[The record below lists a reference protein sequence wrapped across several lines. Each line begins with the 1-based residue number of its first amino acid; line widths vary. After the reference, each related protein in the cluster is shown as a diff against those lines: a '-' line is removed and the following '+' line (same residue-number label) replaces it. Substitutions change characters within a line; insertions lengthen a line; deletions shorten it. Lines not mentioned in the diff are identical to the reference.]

1 MNLSQSLIII
11 ADAQDSNI
19 AFYSELVQAAG
30 ARALAT
36 EQSGNVQNLVASHQP
51 ALLILDSGFK
61 DPDSYHI
68 LNLLKANEQTS
79 HIPVLFVSANL
90 SERSMSLH
98 DELFTRVDVVN
109 KPVNERL
116 LQEKVKRYLTLNR
129 LRNQVATLN
138 NDKEKNLLEGKE
150 EGILALDQH
159 GQILFANGAAER
171 MLKTTAVKL
180 SGNYLETILEEAC
193 INVRSRWKDHP
204 ISKVTRSDQIL
215 QVDKA
220 TLCRADGERIQARFA
235 AIPVNSLPDVAM
247 LFAFRQLKETRESKD
262 KLSKLSHVDH
272 LTNLP
277 LRAQLEEQIDR
288 CILKAGVSGFYFA
301 LLYVDLDHFRY
312 INESMGHD
320 RGDQLIREV
329 ANRIQALIRRDD
341 MVGRMEGDEF
351 VVVLSHID
359 LPENA
364 GTVAQKIIDQ
374 IREAFLID
382 GHQVFTGSSIGVSVY
397 PTCGDDART
406 LLKNAE
412 VALSRAKAV
421 GRNNYQFFTAEM
433 NKLRVEQMQLEFEL
447 HQAVDKC
454 QWRVQFQPVAALE
467 SRDLVAC
474 EIKLS
479 WTNPVRGEMLL
490 DEFLPV
496 AEECGLAS
504 IIFRWFWQ
512 HALERVAAMNANQR
526 EAVKWLLPVSP
537 SLLMQEGGVEWV
549 TETVRNHGIDPG
561 QILVELPESA
571 FAVRHSQL
579 SAVLNQLRKEGFHL
593 ILDNFGTGF
602 APLKLLRDI
611 PYSMIRLGD
620 LFVSS
625 IADSRGDQAII
636 KGVLNL
642 AHEMGL
648 MVMASEVN
656 SVEQYRFL
664 QECGCD
670 WLSGDAVLEQIDNL
684 PKQMEALGMF
694 VFPG

>member
-1 MNLSQSLIII
+1 MNLSQPLIII

-19 AFYSELVQAAG
+19 AFYSELIQAAG

-36 EQSGNVQNLVASHQP
+36 EQAGNVLNLVASHQP
-51 ALLILDSGFK
+51 ALVILDSSFR
-61 DPDSYHI
+61 DPDSYHV

-79 HIPVLFVSANL
+79 HIPILFVTANL
-90 SERSMSLH
+90 SERPMGLH
-98 DELFTRVDVVN
+98 EELFTRVDVMA
-109 KPVNERL
+109 KPVNERI
-116 LQEKVKRYLTLNR
+116 LQDKVKRFLLLNR
-129 LRNQVATLN
+129 FRHQVATLN
-138 NDKEKNLLEGKE
+138 NDKEKNMLEGKD
-150 EGILALDQH
+150 EGVLALDQH

-171 MLKTTAVKL
+171 MLKTTALKL

-193 INVRSRWKDHP
+193 ANVRSRWKDHP
-204 ISKVTRSDQIL
+204 IAKVTRSDQIL

-220 TLCRADGERIQARFA
+220 TLCRADGERIQAKFA
-235 AIPVNSLPDVAM
+235 AIPVNSLPDVAL
-247 LFAFRQLKETRESKD
+247 LFAFRQLKDSRESKD

-277 LRAQLEEQIDR
+277 LRAPLEEQIDR
-288 CILKAGVSGFYFA
+288 CMLKAGISGFYFA

-329 ANRIQALIRRDD
+329 ANRIQSLIRRDD

-359 LPENA
+359 LPDNA
-364 GTVAQKIIDQ
+364 GAVAQKIIDQ

-382 GHQVFTGSSIGVSVY
+382 GHQVFTGCSIGVSVY

-412 VALSRAKAV
+412 VALSRAKAI
-421 GRNNYQFFTAEM
+421 GRNNYQYFTAEM
-433 NKLRVEQMQLEFEL
+433 NKQRVEQMQLEYEL
-447 HQAVDKC
+447 HQAVDQR

-467 SRDLVAC
+467 SRQLVAC

-479 WTNPVRGEMLL
+479 WTNPLRGEMLL

-496 AEECGLAS
+496 AEESGLAPV
-504 IIFRWFWQ
+504 IFRWFWQ

-526 EAVKWLLPVSP
+526 ESVKWLLPVSP
-537 SLLMQEGGVEWV
+537 SLLMQEGGVEWI
-549 TETVRNHGIDPG
+549 TELVQRHGIDPG
-561 QILVELPESA
+561 QIFVELPESA
-571 FAVRHSQL
+571 FAVRHTQL
-579 SAVLNQLRKEGFHL
+579 SAVLNQLRKQGFHL

-611 PYSMIRLGD
+611 PYSLIRLGD
-620 LFVSS
+620 LFVAS
-625 IADSRGDQAII
+625 IQESRGDQAII

-648 MVMASEVN
+648 MVMASEVH
-656 SVEQYRFL
+656 SAEQYRFL
-664 QECGCD
+664 QSSGCD
-670 WLSGDAVLEQIDNL
+670 WLTGEAVLEQIDNL

>member
-1 MNLSQSLIII
+1 MNLSQPLIII
-11 ADAQDSNI
+11 ADSQDTNI
-19 AFYSELVQAAG
+19 AYYSELVQAAG

-36 EQSGNVQNLVASHQP
+36 EQSGNVVNLVASHQP
-51 ALLILDSGFK
+51 ALLILDSSFR
-61 DPDSYHI
+61 DPDSYNV
-68 LNLLKANEQTS
+68 LNLLKANEQTL
-79 HIPVLFVSANL
+79 HIPILFVTANL
-90 SERSMSLH
+90 SERPMSLH
-98 DELFTRVDVVN
+98 EELFARVDVMA
-109 KPVNERL
+109 KPLNERT

-129 LRNQVATLN
+129 LRHQIATLN
-138 NDKEKNLLEGKE
+138 TDKDKNLLEARE

-159 GQILFANGAAER
+159 GQILFANAAAER
-171 MLKTTAVKL
+171 MLKTTALKL
-180 SGNYLETILEEAC
+180 SGNYLETVLEEAC
-193 INVRSRWKDHP
+193 GNVRSKWKDHP
-204 ISKVTRSDQIL
+204 IAKVTRSDQIL

-220 TLCRADGERIQARFA
+220 MLCRADGERIQAKFA

-247 LFAFRQLKETRESKD
+247 LFAFRQLKETREAKD
-262 KLSKLSHVDH
+262 KLAKLSHVDH
-272 LTNLP
+272 LTSLP
-277 LRAQLEEQIDR
+277 LRAPLEEQIDR
-288 CILKAGVSGFYFA
+288 CILKAGISGFYFA

-329 ANRIQALIRRDD
+329 AKRIQSLIRRDD

-359 LPENA
+359 LPDNA
-364 GTVAQKIIDQ
+364 GAVAQKVIDQ
-374 IREAFLID
+374 VREAFLID
-382 GHQVFTGSSIGVSVY
+382 GHQVFTGCSIGVSVY

-421 GRNNYQFFTAEM
+421 GRNNYQYFTAEM
-433 NKLRVEQMQLEFEL
+433 NKQRVEQMQLEYEL
-447 HQAVDKC
+447 HQAVDQR

-467 SRDLVAC
+467 SRQLVAC

-479 WTNPVRGEMLL
+479 WMNPLRGELLL

-496 AEECGLAS
+496 AEESGLAPV
-504 IIFRWFWQ
+504 IFRWFWQ
-512 HALERVAAMNANQR
+512 QALERVASMNVNQR
-526 EAVKWLLPVSP
+526 EAVKLLLPVSP
-537 SLLMQEGGVEWV
+537 SLLMQEGGVEWI
-549 TETVRNHGIDPG
+549 TGIVQANGIAPE
-561 QILVELPESA
+561 QIFVELPESS
-571 FAVRHSQL
+571 FAVRHTQL
-579 SAVLNQLRKEGFHL
+579 SAVLNQLRKQGFHL

-611 PYSMIRLGD
+611 PYSLIRLGD
-620 LFVSS
+620 LFVSA
-625 IADSRGDQAII
+625 IKDSRDDQAII

-648 MVMASEVN
+648 MVMASEVH
-656 SVEQYRFL
+656 SAVQYQFL
-664 QECGCD
+664 QQSGCD
-670 WLSGDAVLEQIDNL
+670 WLAGDAVLEQIDSL

>member
-1 MNLSQSLIII
+1 MNLSQPSIII
-11 ADAQDSNI
+11 ADNQDSNI
-19 AFYSELVQAAG
+19 AFYTDLIQAAG
-30 ARALAT
+30 ASALAT
-36 EQSGNVQNLVASHQP
+36 EQSDNIVNLVASHQP
-51 ALLILDSGFK
+51 AFLILDSGFEN
-61 DPDSYHI
+61 PDSYHV
-68 LNLLKANEQTS
+68 LNLLKANEKTV
-79 HIPVLFVSANL
+79 HIPVLFITENL
-90 SERSMSLH
+90 SERQMAIH
-98 DELFTRVDVVN
+98 QDLFERVDVMA
-109 KPVNERL
+109 KPLNERM
-116 LQEKVKRYLTLNR
+116 LQEKIKRYLTLNR
-129 LRNQVATLN
+129 LRHQISTLN
-138 NDKEKNLLEGKE
+138 TDKEKNLLEGKD

-159 GQILFANGAAER
+159 GQILFANAAAER
-171 MLKTTAVKL
+171 MLKTTALKL
-180 SGNYLETILEEAC
+180 AGNYLETILEEAC
-193 INVRSRWKDHP
+193 THVRSKWKEHP
-204 ISKVTRSDQIL
+204 IAKVTRSDQIL

-220 TLCRADGERIQARFA
+220 ILCRADGERITAKFA
-235 AIPVNSLPDVAM
+235 AIPVSSLPDVAL
-247 LFAFRQLKETRESKD
+247 LFAFRQLKDTRESKD
-262 KLSKLSHVDH
+262 KLAKLSHVDH

-277 LRAQLEEQIDR
+277 LRAPLEEQIDR
-288 CILKAGVSGFYFA
+288 CILKAGISGFYFA

-329 ANRIQALIRRDD
+329 AQRIQSLVRRDD

-382 GHQVFTGSSIGVSVY
+382 GHQVFTGCSIGVSVY

-406 LLKNAE
+406 LLKNAD

-421 GRNNYQFFTAEM
+421 GRNNYQYFTAEM
-433 NKLRVEQMQLEFEL
+433 NKLRVEQMQLEYEL
-447 HQAVDKC
+447 HQAVDQK
-454 QWRVQFQPVAALE
+454 QWRVQFQPVAAIE
-467 SRDLVAC
+467 SSQLVAC

-479 WTNPVRGEMLL
+479 WVNPARGEMLL

-496 AEECGLAS
+496 AEESGLAPV
-504 IIFRWFWQ
+504 IFRWFWQ
-512 HALERVAAMNANQR
+512 HAIERVSAMSVNQR
-526 EAVKWLLPVSP
+526 ENVKLLLPISP

-549 TETVRNHGIDPG
+549 TELVQNNGIQPD
-561 QILVELPESA
+561 QILVELPESS
-571 FAVRHSQL
+571 FAVRHTQL
-579 SAVLNQLRKEGFHL
+579 SHVLNQLRKQGFHL

-611 PYSMIRLGD
+611 PYSLIRLGD
-620 LFVSS
+620 LFVASS
-625 IADSRGDQAII
+625 KESRSDQAII

-648 MVMASEVN
+648 KVMASEVN
-656 SVEQYRFL
+656 SLEQYRFL
-664 QECGCD
+664 RACGCD
-670 WLSGDAVLEQIDNL
+670 WLSGDAVLEQIESL

>member
-1 MNLSQSLIII
+1 MNLSQPLIII
-11 ADAQDSNI
+11 ADSQDTNI
-19 AFYSELVQAAG
+19 AYYSELVQAAG

-36 EQSGNVQNLVASHQP
+36 EQSGNVVNLVASHQP
-51 ALLILDSGFK
+51 ALLILDSSFR
-61 DPDSYHI
+61 DPDSYNV
-68 LNLLKANEQTS
+68 LNLLKANEQTL
-79 HIPVLFVSANL
+79 HIPILFVTANL
-90 SERSMSLH
+90 SERPMSLH
-98 DELFTRVDVVN
+98 EDLFARVDVVA
-109 KPVNERL
+109 KPINERI
-116 LQEKVKRYLTLNR
+116 LQEKVKRYLRLNR
-129 LRNQVATLN
+129 LRHQIATLN
-138 NDKEKNLLEGKE
+138 TDKDKNLLEARE

-159 GQILFANGAAER
+159 GQILFANAAAER
-171 MLKTTAVKL
+171 MLKTTALKL
-180 SGNYLETILEEAC
+180 TGNYLETILEEAC
-193 INVRSRWKDHP
+193 GNVRSKWKDHP
-204 ISKVTRSDQIL
+204 IAKVTRSDQIL

-220 TLCRADGERIQARFA
+220 MLCRADGERIQAKFA

-247 LFAFRQLKETRESKD
+247 LFAFRQLKDTREAKD
-262 KLSKLSHVDH
+262 KLAKLSHVDH

-277 LRAQLEEQIDR
+277 LRAPLEEQIDR
-288 CILKAGVSGFYFA
+288 CILKAGISGFYFA

-329 ANRIQALIRRDD
+329 AKRIQSLIRRDD

-359 LPENA
+359 LPDNA
-364 GTVAQKIIDQ
+364 GAVAQKVIDQ
-374 IREAFLID
+374 VREAFLID
-382 GHQVFTGSSIGVSVY
+382 GHQVFTGCSIGVSVY

-421 GRNNYQFFTAEM
+421 GRNNYQYFTAEM
-433 NKLRVEQMQLEFEL
+433 NKQRVEQMQLEYEL
-447 HQAVDKC
+447 HQAVDQR

-467 SRDLVAC
+467 SRQLVAC

-479 WTNPVRGEMLL
+479 WMNPLRGELLL

-496 AEECGLAS
+496 AEESGLAPV
-504 IIFRWFWQ
+504 IFRWFWQ
-512 HALERVAAMNANQR
+512 QALERVANMNVNQR
-526 EAVKWLLPVSP
+526 EAVKLLLPVSP
-537 SLLMQEGGVEWV
+537 SLLMQEGGVEWI
-549 TETVRNHGIDPG
+549 TGIVQANGIAPE
-561 QILVELPESA
+561 QIFVELPESS
-571 FAVRHSQL
+571 FAVRHTQL
-579 SAVLNQLRKEGFHL
+579 SAVLNQLRKQGFHL

-611 PYSMIRLGD
+611 PYSLIRLGD
-620 LFVSS
+620 LFVSA
-625 IADSRGDQAII
+625 IKDSRDDQAII

-656 SVEQYRFL
+656 SAEQYQFL
-664 QECGCD
+664 QQSGCD
-670 WLSGDAVLEQIDNL
+670 WLAGDAVLEQIDSL

>member
-1 MNLSQSLIII
+1 MNLSQPLIII
-11 ADAQDSNI
+11 ADSQDTNI
-19 AFYSELVQAAG
+19 AYYSELVQAAG

-36 EQSGNVQNLVASHQP
+36 EQSGNVVNLVASHQP
-51 ALLILDSGFK
+51 ALLILDSSFR
-61 DPDSYHI
+61 DPDSYNV
-68 LNLLKANEQTS
+68 LNLLKANEQTL
-79 HIPVLFVSANL
+79 HIPILFVTANL
-90 SERSMSLH
+90 SERPMSLH
-98 DELFTRVDVVN
+98 EELFARVDVIA
-109 KPVNERL
+109 KPLNERM
-116 LQEKVKRYLTLNR
+116 LQERVKRYLTLNR
-129 LRNQVATLN
+129 LRHQIATLN
-138 NDKEKNLLEGKE
+138 TDKDKNLLEARE

-159 GQILFANGAAER
+159 GQILFANAAAER
-171 MLKTTAVKL
+171 MLKTTALKL

-193 INVRSRWKDHP
+193 GNVRSKWKDHP
-204 ISKVTRSDQIL
+204 IAKVTRSDQIL

-220 TLCRADGERIQARFA
+220 MLCRADGERIQAKFA

-247 LFAFRQLKETRESKD
+247 LFAFRQLKETREAKD
-262 KLSKLSHVDH
+262 KLAKLSHVDH

-277 LRAQLEEQIDR
+277 LRAPLEEQIDR
-288 CILKAGVSGFYFA
+288 CILKAGISGFYFA

-329 ANRIQALIRRDD
+329 AKRIQSLIRRDD

-359 LPENA
+359 LPDNA
-364 GTVAQKIIDQ
+364 GAVAQKVIDQ
-374 IREAFLID
+374 VREAFLID
-382 GHQVFTGSSIGVSVY
+382 GHQVFTGCSIGVSVY

-421 GRNNYQFFTAEM
+421 GRNNYQYFTAEM
-433 NKLRVEQMQLEFEL
+433 NKQRVEQMQLEYEL
-447 HQAVDKC
+447 HQAVDQR

-467 SRDLVAC
+467 SRQLVAC

-479 WTNPVRGEMLL
+479 WMNPLRGELLL
-490 DEFLPV
+490 DQFLPV
-496 AEECGLAS
+496 AEESGLAPV
-504 IIFRWFWQ
+504 IFRWFWQ
-512 HALERVAAMNANQR
+512 QALERVANMNVNQR
-526 EAVKWLLPVSP
+526 EAVKLLLPVSP
-537 SLLMQEGGVEWV
+537 SLLMQEGGVEWI
-549 TETVRNHGIDPG
+549 TGIVRANGIAPE
-561 QILVELPESA
+561 QIFVELPESS
-571 FAVRHSQL
+571 FAVRHTQL
-579 SAVLNQLRKEGFHL
+579 SAVLNQLRKQGFHL

-611 PYSMIRLGD
+611 PYSLIRLGD
-620 LFVSS
+620 LFVSA
-625 IADSRGDQAII
+625 IKDSRDDQAII

-648 MVMASEVN
+648 MVMASEVH
-656 SVEQYRFL
+656 SAEQYQFL
-664 QECGCD
+664 QQSGCD
-670 WLSGDAVLEQIDNL
+670 WLAGDAVLEQIDSL

>member
-1 MNLSQSLIII
+1 MNLPQPSIIV
-11 ADAQDSNI
+11 ADSQDSNI
-19 AFYSELVQAAG
+19 AFYIELIQAAG
-30 ARALAT
+30 ASALAT
-36 EQSGNVQNLVASHQP
+36 EQSGNIVNLVASHQP
-51 ALLILDSGFK
+51 AFLILDSGFK

-68 LNLLKANEQTS
+68 LNLLKANEKTV
-79 HIPVLFVSANL
+79 HIPVLFVTENL
-90 SERSMSLH
+90 SERQMAIHH
-98 DELFTRVDVVN
+98 DLFDRVDVIA
-109 KPVNERL
+109 KPLNERI
-116 LQEKVKRYLTLNR
+116 LQDRIKRYLTLNR
-129 LRNQVATLN
+129 LRHQIATLN
-138 NDKEKNLLEGKE
+138 TDKEKNLLEGKD

-159 GQILFANGAAER
+159 GQILFANAAAER
-171 MLKTTAVKL
+171 MLKSTALKL
-180 SGNYLETILEEAC
+180 TGNYLETILEEAC
-193 INVRSRWKDHP
+193 TQVRSKWKDHP
-204 ISKVTRSDQIL
+204 IAKVTRSDQIL

-220 TLCRADGERIQARFA
+220 ILCRADGDRIHAKFA

-247 LFAFRQLKETRESKD
+247 LFAFRQLKDTRESKD
-262 KLSKLSHVDH
+262 KLSKLSHIDH

-277 LRAQLEEQIDR
+277 LRAPLEEQIDR
-288 CILKAGVSGFYFA
+288 CILKAGISGFYFA

-329 ANRIQALIRRDD
+329 AQRIQSLVRRDD

-364 GTVAQKIIDQ
+364 GAVAQKIIDQ

-382 GHQVFTGSSIGVSVY
+382 GHQVFTGCSIGVSVY

-406 LLKNAE
+406 LLKNAD
-412 VALSRAKAV
+412 VALSRAKSV
-421 GRNNYQFFTAEM
+421 GRNNYQYFTAEM
-433 NKLRVEQMQLEFEL
+433 NKLRVEQMQLEYEM
-447 HQAVDKC
+447 HQAVDQK
-454 QWRVQFQPVAALE
+454 QWRVQFQPVAAVE
-467 SRDLVAC
+467 NNQLVAC

-479 WTNPVRGEMLL
+479 WVNPARGEMLL

-496 AEECGLAS
+496 AEESGLAPV
-504 IIFRWFWQ
+504 IFRWFWQ
-512 HALERVAAMNANQR
+512 HALERVAQMNVDRR
-526 EAVKWLLPVSP
+526 ESVKLLLPISP

-549 TETVRNHGIDPG
+549 TDVVVANGIQPD
-561 QILVELPESA
+561 QIFVELPESS
-571 FAVRHSQL
+571 FAVRHTQL
-579 SAVLNQLRKEGFHL
+579 SHVLNQLRKQGFHL

-611 PYSMIRLGD
+611 PYSLIRLGD
-620 LFVSS
+620 VFVAS
-625 IADSRGDQAII
+625 IKDSRSDQAII

-648 MVMASEVN
+648 MVMASEVH
-656 SVEQYRFL
+656 STEQYQFL
-664 QECGCD
+664 RQSGCD
-670 WLSGDAVLEQIDNL
+670 WLSGDAVLEQIDSL